1 MTDWLEET
9 PPVTFNRY
17 SFDDI
22 TTQSL
27 LTLSKMKM
35 TRRASG
41 LSVTTSAQAQN
52 VIQMISTE
60 LPILLKIG
68 NSKEILVLIVHLW
81 SLWIPWEACG
91 LIYMKAG
98 WLKAGVKTFR
108 SKIQIYVIM
117 ELQTK
122 LNLSVSKTKHT
133 TLKEVQ
139 SIMHPSPEPQQSI
152 RFDKNS
158 LFQNYHLQHG
168 AFHVTLADVY
178 FFCIKCKLVTSGYH
192 MIW

>member
-68 NSKEILVLIVHLW
+68 NSKEIRVSIYGLYEYRGKRVVLFTWRLVDSKLESKHL
-81 SLWIPWEACG
+81 G
-91 LIYMKAG
+91 L
-98 WLKAGVKTFR
+98 
-108 SKIQIYVIM
+108 KIQNSDLRHNGIANKA
-117 ELQTK
+117 EFERLQNEAYDSK
-122 LNLSVSKTKHT
+122 RSSVNHASVTRT
-133 TLKEVQ
+133 TT
-139 SIMHPSPEPQQSI
+139 I
-152 RFDKNS
+152 NS
-158 LFQNYHLQHG
+158 
-168 AFHVTLADVY
+168 VR
-178 FFCIKCKLVTSGYH
+178 
-192 MIW
+192 

>member
-9 PPVTFNRY
+9 PPITFNRY

-68 NSKEILVLIVHLW
+68 NSKEILVSIVNLW
-81 SLWIPWEACG
+81 SFCIPWEACG
-91 LIYMKAG
+91 LINMKTG
-98 WLKAGVKTFR
+98 WFCFRLKSNNSGL
-108 SKIQIYVIM
+108 KIQNSDLRHNGIANKA
-117 ELQTK
+117 EFERLQNEAYDSK
-122 LNLSVSKTKHT
+122 RSSVNHASVTRT
-133 TLKEVQ
+133 TT
-139 SIMHPSPEPQQSI
+139 I
-152 RFDKNS
+152 NS
-158 LFQNYHLQHG
+158 
-168 AFHVTLADVY
+168 VR
-178 FFCIKCKLVTSGYH
+178 
-192 MIW
+192 